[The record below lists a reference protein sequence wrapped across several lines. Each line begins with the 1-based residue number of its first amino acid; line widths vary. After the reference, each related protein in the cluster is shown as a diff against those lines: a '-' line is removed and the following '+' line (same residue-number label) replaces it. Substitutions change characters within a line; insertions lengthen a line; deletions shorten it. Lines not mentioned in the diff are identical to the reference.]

1 MNNMTRSQ
9 KTTSAPSNEAIIT
22 IDDHVR
28 CSDIFKQS
36 EGSRTF
42 EYKLDDKA
50 TKAKLIKA
58 AKRSFIVEVNS
69 TSCNLVFNAGAWHI
83 AKSAAA
89 AVFLLVVNACYVGPP
104 GLYQAQFAGAT

>member
-9 KTTSAPSNEAIIT
+9 KTISAPSNEAIIT

-28 CSDIFKQS
+28 GSDIFKQS

-50 TKAKLIKA
+50 AKAKLIKA
-58 AKRSFIVEVNS
+58 AKRASPFMVEVSS
-69 TSCNLVFNAGAWHI
+69 TSCNLVFNAGAWHTVALPSI
-83 AKSAAA
+83 GYWNEVKDDQTCKINEYT
-89 AVFLLVVNACYVGPP
+89 V
-104 GLYQAQFAGAT
+104 